1 VIDLVLPD
9 APASRAANLVVWSV
23 VAATLVGWQV
33 AALLTP
39 SLPSLADVVRRL
51 RDRWPTRWALLIG
64 WAWLGWHT
72 FVQGSWG

>member
-33 AALLTP
+33 AALLTRRCPP
-39 SLPSLADVVRRL
+39 S
-51 RDRWPTRWALLIG
+51 PTWCGACVTAG
-64 WAWLGWHT
+64 PLG
-72 FVQGSWG
+72 GRC